1 MIRGAPYRFIYHLT
15 DFFEG
20 RDIQSG
26 DQLVVKLV
34 LWTERHEIQLRYF
47 FDDIDVSGHA
57 EFPELVPKYR
67 SVESEL
73 SSPDHLYCED
83 TAHPP
88 QVRSYLD
95 KTLPICEVSP
105 PSLQCGKDSGD
116 ILDSP

>member
-1 MIRGAPYRFIYHLT
+1 MIRVAPYRFIYHLT

-34 LWTERHEIQLRYF
+34 LVRKGRIQLRYL

-57 EFPELVPKYR
+57 EFPELVSKYR

-73 SSPDHLYCED
+73 SKSPGRL
-83 TAHPP
+83 
-88 QVRSYLD
+88 
-95 KTLPICEVSP
+95 
-105 PSLQCGKDSGD
+105 
-116 ILDSP
+116 